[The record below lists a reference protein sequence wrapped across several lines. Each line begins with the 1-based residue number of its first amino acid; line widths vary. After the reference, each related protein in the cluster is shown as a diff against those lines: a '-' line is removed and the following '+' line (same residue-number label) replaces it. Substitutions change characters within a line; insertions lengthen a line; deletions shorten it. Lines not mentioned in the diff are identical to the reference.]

1 MSQADRIRAHVYENN
16 IAPARRNGD
25 ESVTIRAG
33 DIHAE
38 MGLANAMP
46 AVCSALRSSKFEDMA
61 GVTALSVT
69 GPQFGA
75 NVFFTF
81 ALTANSSRPQ
91 QKPAPGLQTAGRS
104 IPVQTTDYTDA
115 VFLVSCVSSKQVQPA
130 PARLLYQ
137 SDWFVKARA
146 FVEARGGRWFILS
159 ALHGVVAP
167 EEVIAPYERTLNTM
181 PVEERRQWAARVHA
195 QLAPLLAGRH
205 RIVFLAG
212 QHYREYLAPALARD
226 GFQIEVPMEG
236 LRIGEQLAWLSGRT

>member
-1 MSQADRIRAHVYENN
+1 MSQADRIRTHVYEKY
-16 IAPARRNGD
+16 IASARRGGS

-38 MGLANAMP
+38 MGLTNAMP

-61 GVTALSVT
+61 GVTTISVA

-81 ALTANSSRPQ
+81 ALTRNPPRPQ
-91 QKPAPGLQTAGRS
+91 QKLAPVLRTAGRP
-104 IPVQTTDYTDA
+104 IPVQTAAHTDA
-115 VFLVSCVSSKQVQPA
+115 VFLVSCVSSKQDRPA

-146 FVEARGGRWFILS
+146 FVEARGSRWLILS

-181 PVEERRQWAARVHA
+181 PAPERRQWAAMVQA

-212 QHYREYLAPALARD
+212 QRYREYLAPALARD
-226 GFQIEVPMEG
+226 GFQVEVPMEG
-236 LRIGEQLAWLSGRT
+236 LRIGEQLAWLSART

>member
-1 MSQADRIRAHVYENN
+1 MSQADRIRTHVYENH
-16 IAPARRNGD
+16 IAPARCNGA
-25 ESVTIRAG
+25 ESITIRAG

-61 GVTALSVT
+61 GVTAISVT

-81 ALTANSSRPQ
+81 ALTADSQ
-91 QKPAPGLQTAGRS
+91 QKPAPVLQMAERS
-104 IPVQTTDYTDA
+104 IPVQTADYTDA

-137 SDWFVKARA
+137 SVWFVKARA
-146 FVEARGGRWFILS
+146 FVEARGSRWFILS

-167 EEVIAPYERTLNTM
+167 EAFIAPYERTLNTM
-181 PVEERRQWAARVHA
+181 PVEERRQWAAMVHA

-212 QHYREYLAPALARD
+212 QRYREYLAPALARD

-236 LRIGEQLAWLSGRT
+236 LRIGEQLAWLSRRT

>member
-1 MSQADRIRAHVYENN
+1 MTQADRIRTHVYENH
-16 IAPARRNGD
+16 IVPARRVGR
-25 ESVTIRAG
+25 ESVEIRAG

-61 GVTALSVT
+61 GVTAISVT

-81 ALTANSSRPQ
+81 ALTASSPQ
-91 QKPAPGLQTAGRS
+91 PHQQPAPRLRTAERS
-104 IPVQTTDYTDA
+104 IPVRTADYTDA

-146 FVEARGGRWFILS
+146 FVEARGSRWFILS

-167 EEVIAPYERTLNTM
+167 EQVIAPYERTLNTM
-181 PVEERRQWAARVHA
+181 PVEERRQWAARAHA

-212 QHYREYLAPALARD
+212 QRYREYLAPALARD

-236 LRIGEQLAWLSGRT
+236 LRIGEQRAWLSGRT